1 MLADDVHHGSTREPT
16 TIREDSAVSQ
26 VRTLGLPMEAAGATH
41 PGRVRARNEDAFGI
55 EEDLGLSMVADGLGG
70 HAAGD
75 VAARMAIQEILRYL
89 READTDP
96 TPKETEDDDT
106 APRLTIGFL
115 AEAVK
120 QANKT
125 IHLASRN
132 LPECAGMATTIA
144 AVLLLRGFAFLA
156 HVGDTRI
163 YRLRAGKLVRLTVD
177 HSMAEE
183 YLRARGSKADPEL
196 VRRNAGTLT
205 RCLGT
210 RADVRVAA
218 QLDRC
223 APGDVYLLCTDGLWG
238 PVDDEAIARAI
249 MDARDMKSAAE
260 RLVELANE
268 AGGSDNITAVLVRPL
283 LADSDDPQGLQAS
296 A

>member
-1 MLADDVHHGSTREPT
+1 MLTDDVQDEDCQAPVTTRENST
-16 TIREDSAVSQ
+16 VSH
-26 VRTLGLPMEAAGATH
+26 VRLLGRPREAAGATH

-144 AVLLLRGFAFLA
+144 AVLLLRGFAFLV

-163 YRLRAGKLVRLTVD
+163 YRLRAGKLVRLTAD

-196 VRRNAGTLT
+196 VRRTAGTLT
-205 RCLGT
+205 RCLAT

-249 MDARDMKSAAE
+249 TEARDLKSAAE